1 MPTVDPRSLFDKL
14 NQTKRDVICLLSV
27 HYAPI
32 SRTALLDAARRLGLK
47 TEKGKAFAHGD
58 MKSIVDHLLQ
68 KKLILERNRAIA
80 CPSNLANIACEWLLR
95 HNRFDSFANA
105 VGIKTRHRHPGYFS
119 PYSSYEHFLGHLRAA
134 IYLGEL
140 EDFFAMIDRAGQ
152 SHYRDQSPH
161 VDVFASMGGGD
172 FRQPWFQRLSP
183 ELRMS
188 FLSLPLERA
197 LFRLEPVDH
206 LIRALQD
213 EVAENHWDLPEILI
227 EALLLQGKA
236 QEARKQIGH
245 PETPEQAAQLAWAS
259 MVEGDYPKARILFEQ
274 AYEQLLK
281 GTRKRNVYFQGL
293 AGIFLVAAQLDGADQ
308 AHVLALRERLK
319 RGAKQKDNA
328 IAFHLDSLSSG
339 VSALLGDVDTLASPD
354 DWVFERI
361 APGIGLLLYCL
372 PWQWRGKLAPKIALG
387 RIQETERIAGKNGYA
402 WIAGECRQ
410 FAERL
415 QGKPAPFPVRHLVDA
430 VQPMQEWERALKAL
444 ALLGHE
450 SEAPVKPIKK
460 GLSRLIWL
468 LDFDEYGDVHLEPKE
483 QKATQSGGWTKGRT
497 LGLKRLAEAS
507 DQLDFLTPQD
517 AAVVNH
523 IRNYS
528 RYSYDYYRD
537 HYEIDTDQ
545 ALPVL
550 AGHPLLFLKESPSTQ
565 VEVETASP
573 ILEITKQGDILKL
586 ALVPNIDPDE
596 ELLIIRQSPTRIS
609 VIPIDQTMRR
619 VARIIGKELTVPTQ
633 AEPGV
638 REAVANIAPM
648 LTVHSEVSGM
658 SDGLE
663 EANADSK
670 PYLHIL
676 PVADGLSFEMF
687 NHPFG
692 IEGPGFKPG
701 EGAKGVIAEVD
712 GTKLHT
718 MRERSDET
726 ARAKQVLE
734 ACPALEPFEID
745 RWHWQT
751 DDPEDSLEIL
761 AQCKG
766 LGDGRINLV
775 WPRGEKLRLR
785 AQVGAGN
792 MSMRL
797 RQRHDWFEA
806 EGELTIDDRLT
817 LSLARLLELT
827 QDSKGRFLKLDDG
840 EYLELTQRLKQQ
852 LDELRSYAGGKGK
865 DIRFHPLTAGGIE
878 AIGDE
883 FGTFEVD
890 DAWKRQLQR
899 LQEARE
905 QVAPVPS
912 TLTAELR
919 DYQQEGFAWLSRLAT
934 WRAGACLAD
943 DMGLGKTLQALALI
957 VSKAPAGPSLVV
969 APTSVCANWLAE
981 CHRFAP
987 TLKPIL
993 FGGGDRR
1000 SMIEEAGPFDLI
1012 VTSYGLMQQSI
1023 EHLQE
1028 KPWQT
1033 LILDEA
1039 QAIKN
1044 SVAKRSKAAA
1054 KLIAEFKI
1062 ALTGTPVENHLGELW
1077 SLFNFLNPGL
1087 LGSLPSFNERFAGP
1101 IELQQDQAAKQ
1112 RLKRLVQ
1119 PFLLRRLKAQV
1130 LEELPSRTEIVLH
1143 VEMSKEE
1150 TAFYEAIRQKAVEQ
1164 FTDDG
1169 IPDEKKRFRVLAEIT
1184 RLRQACCNPNLIA
1197 PELGLPSAKQKVLLN
1212 IVDELLENRH
1222 KALVFSQFVTHLTL
1236 VRKALDSKGIRYQ
1249 YLDGSTP
1256 AKERRIAVD
1265 AFQAGQGDLFLI
1277 SLKAGGTGLNLT
1289 AADYVIHLDP
1299 WWNPAVEDQAS
1310 DRAHRIGQQ
1319 RPVTIYRLVT
1329 KATIEDK
1336 IVELHNHKRD
1346 LADNL
1351 LEGAESSAK
1360 LSTEDILALLKDTQD

>member
-1 MPTVDPRSLFDKL
+1 MPTADPRLLFNKL
-14 NQTKRDVICLLSV
+14 SPIKRDVLCLLSV

-32 SRTALLDAARRLGLK
+32 SRTGLLDAARRLGLR
-47 TEKGKAFAHGD
+47 TEKGRAFTHGD
-58 MKSIVDHLLQ
+58 IKAVVDHLL
-68 KKLILERNRAIA
+68 KTKLILERNRAIA
-80 CPSNLANIACEWLLR
+80 CPPNLANIACEALLGQ
-95 HNRFDSFANA
+95 NRFDTFADA
-105 VGIKTRHRHPGYFS
+105 VGIKTGHRHTGYFS

-140 EDFFAMIDRAGQ
+140 GEFFEMIDWAGQ
-152 SHYRDQSPH
+152 SYFRDQNPH

-172 FRQPWFQRLSP
+172 FSQPWFRRLSP
-183 ELRMS
+183 ELRLS
-188 FLSLPLERA
+188 FLILPLERA

-206 LIRALQD
+206 LIHALQD
-213 EVAENHWDLPEILI
+213 EVTENDWDLPEILI
-227 EALLLQGKA
+227 EALLLQGKVE
-236 QEARKQIGH
+236 EARKQIGH
-245 PETPEQAAQLAWAS
+245 PDTPEQAALLAWAS
-259 MVEGDYPKARILFEQ
+259 MVEGDYPQARVLFET

-281 GTRKRNVYFQGL
+281 STRKRNVYFQGL
-293 AGIFLVAAQLDGADQ
+293 EGIFLVAAQLDGADQ
-308 AHVLALRERLK
+308 ARILTLRERLR

-328 IAFHLDSLSSG
+328 MTYYLSNLSM
-339 VSALLGDVDTLASPD
+339 VVDALLGDVDASASPD
-354 DWVFERI
+354 DWVLERI
-361 APGIGLLLYCL
+361 DPGIGLLLWCL
-372 PWQWRGKLAPKIALG
+372 LWQWRGKLSPEMALG
-387 RIQETERIAGKNGYA
+387 RIQETGKLAENNGYA
-402 WIAGECRQ
+402 WVARECQQ
-410 FAERL
+410 FAGRL
-415 QGKPAPFPVRHLVDA
+415 QGKPVPIPVRYLVDA
-430 VQPMQEWERALKAL
+430 VQPMHKWERALKAL

-450 SEAPVKPIKK
+450 AETPLKPVKK

-468 LDFDEYGDVHLEPKE
+468 LDFDEYGDVHIEPRE
-483 QKATQSGGWTKGRT
+483 QKATQKGGWTKGRT
-497 LGLKRLAEAS
+497 LGLKRLAEES
-507 DQLDFLTPQD
+507 DQLGFLTPQD
-517 AAVVNH
+517 AAVVQH
-523 IRNYS
+523 IRNQA

-537 HYEIDTDQ
+537 HYEIDTER
-545 ALPVL
+545 ALPLL
-550 AGHPLLFLKESPSTQ
+550 AGHPLLFLKTSPSTQ
-565 VEVETASP
+565 VEIETASP
-573 ILEITKQGDILKL
+573 VLEITRQGDALKL
-586 ALVPNIDPDE
+586 TLVPSIDPDE
-596 ELLIIRQSPTRIS
+596 ELLIIRQSPTRLS
-609 VIPIDQTMRR
+609 VIPIDETLQRI
-619 VARIIGKELTVPTQ
+619 ARIIGDELSVPSQ
-633 AEPGV
+633 AEPAV
-638 REAVANIAPM
+638 REAITNIAPM
-648 LTVHSEVSGM
+648 LTVHSEVSGL

-663 EANADSK
+663 EAEADSK

-676 PVADGLSFEMF
+676 PAAEGLSFEMF

-718 MRERSDET
+718 VRERSEET

-734 ACPALEPFEID
+734 ACPALAACELD
-745 RWHWQT
+745 RWRWQT

-761 AQCKG
+761 AQCKN
-766 LGDGRINLV
+766 LGDEKINLI

-785 AQVGAGN
+785 AQVDAGN
-792 MSMRL
+792 MSLRL

-806 EGELTIDDRLT
+806 EGELTIDDTLT

-827 QDSKGRFLKLDDG
+827 QDSKGRFLKLNDG
-840 EYLELTQRLKQQ
+840 EFLELTQRLRQQ
-852 LDELRSYAGGKGK
+852 LDDLRDYAGGKGK
-865 DIRFHPLTAGGIE
+865 GIQFHPLTAGGIE

-883 FGTFEVD
+883 FGAFEVD

-899 LQEARE
+899 MKEAKA
-905 QVAPVPS
+905 QVSPVPS

-934 WRAGACLAD
+934 WGAGACLAD

-957 VSKAPAGPSLVV
+957 ISKAPAGPSLVV
-969 APTSVCANWLAE
+969 APTSVCANWLDE

-987 TLKPIL
+987 TLKPVL
-993 FGGGDRR
+993 FGSGDRQ
-1000 SMIEEAGPFDLI
+1000 SMIGEAGPFDLI

-1023 EHLQE
+1023 EHLQH
-1028 KPWQT
+1028 KRWQT

-1044 SVAKRSKAAA
+1044 PVTKRSKAVAR
-1054 KLIAEFKI
+1054 LNAEFKI

-1087 LGSLPSFNERFAGP
+1087 LGSLQSFNQRFAGP
-1101 IELQQDQAAKQ
+1101 IELQKDQVAKQ
-1112 RLKRLVQ
+1112 RLKRLIQ
-1119 PFLLRRLKAQV
+1119 PFMLRRLKTQV
-1130 LEELPSRTEIVLH
+1130 LDELPSRTEIVLH

-1164 FTDDG
+1164 FTDIGVPDG
-1169 IPDEKKRFRVLAEIT
+1169 KKRFQVLAEIT

-1197 PELGLPSAKQKVLLN
+1197 PELGLPSAKQEVLLN
-1212 IVDELLENRH
+1212 VVDELLENRH
-1222 KALVFSQFVTHLTL
+1222 KALVFSQFVKHLAL
-1236 VRKALDSKGIRYQ
+1236 VRKALDAKGIRYQ

-1256 AKERRIAVD
+1256 PKERRTAVD
-1265 AFQAGQGDLFLI
+1265 AFQAGDGDLFLI

-1329 KATIEDK
+1329 RATIEDK
-1336 IVELHNHKRD
+1336 IVELHKHKRD

-1351 LEGAESSAK
+1351 LEGADSSAK
-1360 LSTEDILALLKDTQD
+1360 LSTEDILALLKDA